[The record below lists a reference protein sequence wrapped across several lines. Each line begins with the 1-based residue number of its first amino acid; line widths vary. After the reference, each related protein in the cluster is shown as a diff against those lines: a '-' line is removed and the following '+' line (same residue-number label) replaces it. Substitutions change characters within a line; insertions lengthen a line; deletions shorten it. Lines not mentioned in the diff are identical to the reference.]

1 MDMQYRILWFDD
13 QPTQV
18 DGYKKAIEA
27 HLNTIGF
34 TLKIRL
40 IESFDEKTIE
50 QILKQLKEHNPYD
63 LIMVDYDLGKGSGG
77 ERLLKRLRFVSSG
90 DMVFYSG
97 ATVDTLRNKLLEQK
111 VDGIFCFGRTTLG
124 NDVIPIIQNTL
135 RRVIHPN
142 YMRGLVVGSVAEMD
156 SLFGEIIMAILNL
169 SNMPSEQEIKTQ
181 LKGKT
186 ENYLAQQQ
194 QDLESFESKK
204 LNRIIKKESLHT
216 KVDLLLQLLEKE
228 SGHTA
233 QNYLMYVEKFL
244 DEINQHRINFA
255 HDCTEEN
262 DDGIPIFKDRTGKI
276 WTPERMKQLLLKIRE
291 HKLATK
297 NAHEH
302 FVKK

>member
-13 QPTQV
+13 QRTNLVGQQQV
-18 DGYKKAIEA
+18 IQAQ
-27 HLNTIGF
+27 LNTIGF
-34 TLKIRL
+34 TLKINW
-40 IESFDEKTIE
+40 IESFDDETI
-50 QILKQLKEHNPYD
+50 QGIINQLRTHNPYD

-77 ERLLKRLRFVSSG
+77 ELLLKKLRFVSSG

-97 ATVDTLRNKLLEQK
+97 TPVQTLREALLKQG
-111 VDGIFCFGRTTLG
+111 VDGIFCLDRTKLG
-124 NDVIPIIQNTL
+124 TEVFSIIQNTL
-135 RRVIHPN
+135 RRIIHPN

-156 SLFGEIIMAILNL
+156 ALFSEIILAILTRP
-169 SNMPSEQEIKTQ
+169 NMPTEDDIKAQ

-186 ENYLAQQQ
+186 ETYLSQQQ
-194 QDLESFESKK
+194 EDLVTFESKQ

-216 KVDLLLQLLEKE
+216 KVDLLLQLLQKE
-228 SGHTA
+228 NSHTA
-233 QNYLMYVEKFL
+233 QSYIYLLEKFL

-255 HDCTEEN
+255 HDCTGEN
-262 DDGIPIFKDRTGKI
+262 DDGIPVFKDRAGKI

-297 NAHEH
+297 NAHQH